1 MLVLGLLLSV
11 SGDDVG
17 SNVEKAFF
25 LRGVDPFVVVVS
37 QLSPM
42 KTKESVSTFRVEF
55 VNNQKTILEIMASKL
70 KKPEISPS
78 SSILHVPGS

>member
-11 SGDDVG
+11 SGDDIG

-42 KTKESVSTFRVEF
+42 KTKESVSTLRVEF
-55 VNNQKTILEIMASKL
+55 VDN
-70 KKPEISPS
+70 
-78 SSILHVPGS
+78 